1 MTFIAIAIA
10 AIVLGVLVALSLTL
24 HHPVVWVATVVWA
37 GLFFIILLPKYQN
50 TQAALE
56 KGQEV
61 IATVQEVRQWDRKI
75 NTDASDYIRK
85 YEIIAV
91 WQNPRTGQPVQF
103 VSDPVEK
110 DPKPFI
116 QNNQVKV
123 KVNLDNPAQYVVDLS
138 FIPK

>member
-24 HHPVVWVATVVWA
+24 HHPVVWIATVVWA
-37 GLFFIILLPKYQN
+37 GLFFIILLPKYHN

-61 IATVQEVRQWDRKI
+61 IAQVQEVRQWDRKI

-91 WQNPRTGQPVQF
+91 WQYNKMSEFQ
-103 VSDPVEK
+103 
-110 DPKPFI
+110 
-116 QNNQVKV
+116 
-123 KVNLDNPAQYVVDLS
+123 AA
-138 FIPK
+138 